1 MYKKI
6 AKYFTE
12 KKILRQLGTTM
23 FKKSKK
29 KFQHPPSLNIY
40 ETLVLKRS
48 KKRTSKLSEKLISL
62 YIQTVKVK

>member
-1 MYKKI
+1 
-6 AKYFTE
+6 
-12 KKILRQLGTTM
+12 M